1 MDGAKFLTCVYVSVE
16 IISFNTVKKLSELFT
31 NRNEYDLGSL
41 SETGQKIDD
50 VVLPP
55 WAKTP
60 EDFVRINRLALE
72 SEIVS
77 SQLHKW
83 IDLIFGYKQRGPE
96 AAKGILLQRT

>member
-1 MDGAKFLTCVYVSVE
+1 MIVLFPPQY
-16 IISFNTVKKLSELFT
+16 KLSELFT
-31 NRNEYDLGSL
+31 NRNEYDLGKL
-41 SETGQKIDD
+41 SESDQRIDD

-96 AAKGILLQRT
+96 ASKGEIEI

>member
-1 MDGAKFLTCVYVSVE
+1 MIVVVAILPPQF
-16 IISFNTVKKLSELFT
+16 KLSELFT
-31 NRNEYDLGSL
+31 NRNEYDLGKL
-41 SETGQKIDD
+41 SETDQKLDD

-96 AAKGILLQRT
+96 AAKGKTKKKIIARTEFFTF

>member
-1 MDGAKFLTCVYVSVE
+1 MIVIFPPQY
-16 IISFNTVKKLSELFT
+16 KLSELFT
-31 NRNEYDLGSL
+31 NRNEYDLGKL
-41 SETGQKIDD
+41 SESDQRIDD

-96 AAKGILLQRT
+96 ASKGEIEIKAVNGKTQF